1 MKSKQGVKKS
11 REFIKNNVPVVFQA
25 KSCFKGSLFLFTSQ
39 TSCVPTRE
47 SPPTLL
53 TLFVFV
59 LKFLLLVLSVM

>member
-1 MKSKQGVKKS
+1 MKSKLRSEK
-11 REFIKNNVPVVFQA
+11 IKNNVLW
-25 KSCFKGSLFLFTSQ
+25 CFKLKAVLKGSLFLFTSQ
-39 TSCVPTRE
+39 TSYVPRE